1 MKEFKPRDKLT
12 QRMTRD
18 GAVLDNQTTG
28 EEIHISE
35 RDAEKQLSPNGQPV
49 QMGKR
54 DAPMNP
60 AEDAPK
66 HGRQLRPQEQ
76 KEPEK
81 DQPKPQQP
89 SAEPFQPQSSSPISH
104 IPQDIPTSAAPGGT
118 AEKLFD
124 RAAAEHDAHKA
135 RQAARMSR
143 DAAQQ
148 RYSASR
154 LQFSE
159 EERAAPELHKHIHRA
174 EKAADKLD
182 AAQAAI
188 PKKRVLRKERVFDE
202 ASGTAKTKLRF
213 DTVDKYPPKLKPNPL
228 GRPLREVAVQAHGKI
243 HEVEHE
249 NVGVES
255 GHKAEELAEHGA
267 GGAIRW
273 ERRHRK
279 LKPYRAAEKAERK
292 ALNAN
297 AEYLYQKA
305 LHDNPEMLSGNPL
318 NRFFQKQRLKREYAK
333 AARTAKAA
341 GSTAQATAKSA
352 EKTAEA
358 TATAAKKAA
367 EKAKEA
373 AEFVARH
380 WKGVLVVL
388 AGFLLIVMLIG
399 GLQSCSALVGAA
411 GGGVAA
417 SSYQSEDADILA
429 AEAAY
434 CALEAELQEYLDTY
448 ERTHDYDEYHYDLDE
463 IKHDPYVLA
472 SILSALHDGAWTA
485 SEVQG
490 TLQMLFEKQYIL
502 TETVVTEVRYRT
514 VTRTDS
520 EGNEYEVEVP
530 YNYYICTVELENFD
544 LSHIPVYIMDE
555 EALSKYALYMS
566 VLGNKPE
573 LFGDSEYIPKYIT
586 NRPEGYE
593 IPPSAMEDETFAAV
607 ITEAEKY
614 LGYPYVWGGSSP
626 STSFDCSGFVSW
638 VLTNSGVCNTG
649 RLQGLSV
656 KRLFFYVIIG
666 LILSMTVAAAILY
679 FITEQSA
686 VLAVGAVLILCALA
700 WLLALTQI
708 LGKKLALFTSDL
720 CGTLDNMIAGNKGI
734 SLSEDSET
742 QLARIGHRL
751 ARLYQIMQEDRRRVE
766 EDRQELQSLVS
777 DISHQVKT
785 PVSNLKMATD
795 TLLEKPI
802 TEAERTDFIRGI
814 RTQTDKLDFLFQAL
828 VKTSRLETGVIQ
840 LDKKVCNLYDTV
852 AQAMSGI
859 VYAAE
864 KKEIS
869 VSVNCPEKLMLSHD
883 SKWTAE
889 ALFNLLDN
897 AVKYTSAGGKISV
910 SVVQWEM
917 YVEIKVAD
925 NGKGISESNQAA
937 IFRRFYRGEEV
948 HSEPGVGIGLYLAR
962 EIITRQGGY
971 IKVVS
976 APGNGSAF
984 SIMLPAK

>member
-213 DTVDKYPPKLKPNPL
+213 DTVDKSPPKLKPNPL

-279 LKPYRAAEKAERK
+279 LKPYRAAEKAERR
-292 ALNAN
+292 AVNAN

-318 NRFFQKQRLKREYAK
+318 NRFFQKQHLKREYAK

-434 CALEAELQEYLDTY
+434 CALEAELQEYLGTY

-555 EALSKYALYMS
+555 ETLSKYALYMS

-586 NRPEGYE
+586 NRPEEYE

-649 RLQGLSV
+649 RLGAQGL
-656 KRLFFYVIIG
+656 Y
-666 LILSMTVAAAILY
+666 
-679 FITEQSA
+679 
-686 VLAVGAVLILCALA
+686 
-700 WLLALTQI
+700 
-708 LGKKLALFTSDL
+708 
-720 CGTLDNMIAGNKGI
+720 NI
-734 SLSEDSET
+734 S
-742 QLARIGHRL
+742 
-751 ARLYQIMQEDRRRVE
+751 
-766 EDRQELQSLVS
+766 
-777 DISHQVKT
+777 T
-785 PVSNLKMATD
+785 PVSNPQPGD
-795 TLLEKPI
+795 
-802 TEAERTDFIRGI
+802 
-814 RTQTDKLDFLFQAL
+814 L
-828 VKTSRLETGVIQ
+828 VFFVGT
-840 LDKKVCNLYDTV
+840 YDT
-852 AQAMSGI
+852 
-859 VYAAE
+859 
-864 KKEIS
+864 
-869 VSVNCPEKLMLSHD
+869 
-883 SKWTAE
+883 
-889 ALFNLLDN
+889 
-897 AVKYTSAGGKISV
+897 
-910 SVVQWEM
+910 
-917 YVEIKVAD
+917 
-925 NGKGISESNQAA
+925 
-937 IFRRFYRGEEV
+937 
-948 HSEPGVGIGLYLAR
+948 PGVSHVGIYVGNSMMIHCGDPISYSNLNSSYWQAHFYAYAR
-962 EIITRQGGY
+962 PPY
-971 IKVVS
+971 
-976 APGNGSAF
+976 N
-984 SIMLPAK
+984 

>member
-1 MKEFKPRDKLT
+1 MKEQKPRDKLT

-28 EEIHISE
+28 EEIHISG
-35 RDAEKQLSPNGQPV
+35 RDAEKQLSPNEQPV

-60 AEDAPK
+60 TEDAPK
-66 HGRQLRPQEQ
+66 RRQKNHPQEQ
-76 KEPEK
+76 AKKPEQEPP
-81 DQPKPQQP
+81 QPQQAN
-89 SAEPFQPQSSSPISH
+89 AEPFPPPSSRPVSH
-104 IPQDIPTSAAPGGT
+104 IPQDIPTSAASSGT
-118 AEKLFD
+118 AGKLFD

-213 DTVDKYPPKLKPNPL
+213 DTVDKSPPKLKPNPI

-255 GHKAEELAEHGA
+255 GHKAEELAEHGI
-267 GGAIRW
+267 GGAIRR
-273 ERRHRK
+273 ERRRRK
-279 LKPYRAAEKAERK
+279 LKPYRAAAKAERK
-292 ALNAN
+292 AANAN

-305 LHDNPEMLSGNPL
+305 LHDNPELLSGNPL
-318 NRFFQKQRLKREYAK
+318 NQFFQKQRLKREYAK
-333 AARTAKAA
+333 AARTAKTAGNAA
-341 GSTAQATAKSA
+341 QTTAKSA

-358 TATAAKKAA
+358 TATAAKKAV

-373 AEFVARH
+373 AEFIARH

-448 ERTHDYDEYHYDLDE
+448 EHTHDYDEYHYDLDE

-520 EGNEYEVEVP
+520 EGNEYEVDVP
-530 YNYYICTVELENFD
+530 YNYYICTVELENFN
-544 LSHIPVYIMDE
+544 LSHLPVYIMDE
-555 EALSKYALYMS
+555 ETLSKYALYMS

-593 IPPSAMEDETFAAV
+593 IPPSAMEDETFAAL

-626 STSFDCSGFVSW
+626 QTSFDCSGFVSW
-638 VLTNSGVCNTG
+638 VLTESGVCNTG
-649 RLQGLSV
+649 RLGAQGL
-656 KRLFFYVIIG
+656 Y
-666 LILSMTVAAAILY
+666 
-679 FITEQSA
+679 
-686 VLAVGAVLILCALA
+686 
-700 WLLALTQI
+700 
-708 LGKKLALFTSDL
+708 
-720 CGTLDNMIAGNKGI
+720 NI
-734 SLSEDSET
+734 S
-742 QLARIGHRL
+742 
-751 ARLYQIMQEDRRRVE
+751 
-766 EDRQELQSLVS
+766 
-777 DISHQVKT
+777 T
-785 PVSNLKMATD
+785 PVSNPQPGD
-795 TLLEKPI
+795 
-802 TEAERTDFIRGI
+802 
-814 RTQTDKLDFLFQAL
+814 L
-828 VKTSRLETGVIQ
+828 VFFVGT
-840 LDKKVCNLYDTV
+840 YDT
-852 AQAMSGI
+852 
-859 VYAAE
+859 
-864 KKEIS
+864 
-869 VSVNCPEKLMLSHD
+869 P
-883 SKWTAE
+883 
-889 ALFNLLDN
+889 
-897 AVKYTSAGGKISV
+897 
-910 SVVQWEM
+910 
-917 YVEIKVAD
+917 
-925 NGKGISESNQAA
+925 GIS
-937 IFRRFYRGEEV
+937 
-948 HSEPGVGIGLYLAR
+948 HVGIYVGNSMMLHCGDPISYSNLNSTYWQTHFYAYAR
-962 EIITRQGGY
+962 PPY
-971 IKVVS
+971 
-976 APGNGSAF
+976 N
-984 SIMLPAK
+984 

>member
-35 RDAEKQLSPNGQPV
+35 RDAEKQLSPDGQPV

-66 HGRQLRPQEQ
+66 HGRQFRPQEQ

-81 DQPKPQQP
+81 EQPKPQQP
-89 SAEPFQPQSSSPISH
+89 SAEPFQPQGGSPVSH
-104 IPQDIPTSAAPGGT
+104 ITQDIPTSAAPGGT
-118 AEKLFD
+118 AEKIFD

-213 DTVDKYPPKLKPNPL
+213 DTVDKSPPKLKPNPL

-305 LHDNPEMLSGNPL
+305 LHDNPEMLSGNPH

-341 GSTAQATAKSA
+341 SSTAQATAKNA
-352 EKTAEA
+352 EKTVEA

-448 ERTHDYDEYHYDLDE
+448 ERTHDYDEYHYDIDE

-502 TETVVTEVRYRT
+502 TETIVTEVRYRT

-555 EALSKYALYMS
+555 ETLSKYALYMS

-614 LGYPYVWGGSSP
+614 LGYPYVWGGGSP

-649 RLQGLSV
+649 RLGAQGL
-656 KRLFFYVIIG
+656 Y
-666 LILSMTVAAAILY
+666 
-679 FITEQSA
+679 
-686 VLAVGAVLILCALA
+686 
-700 WLLALTQI
+700 
-708 LGKKLALFTSDL
+708 
-720 CGTLDNMIAGNKGI
+720 NI
-734 SLSEDSET
+734 S
-742 QLARIGHRL
+742 
-751 ARLYQIMQEDRRRVE
+751 
-766 EDRQELQSLVS
+766 
-777 DISHQVKT
+777 T
-785 PVSNLKMATD
+785 PVSNP
-795 TLLEKPI
+795 KPG
-802 TEAERTDFIRGI
+802 D
-814 RTQTDKLDFLFQAL
+814 L
-828 VKTSRLETGVIQ
+828 VFFVGT
-840 LDKKVCNLYDTV
+840 YDT
-852 AQAMSGI
+852 
-859 VYAAE
+859 
-864 KKEIS
+864 
-869 VSVNCPEKLMLSHD
+869 
-883 SKWTAE
+883 
-889 ALFNLLDN
+889 
-897 AVKYTSAGGKISV
+897 
-910 SVVQWEM
+910 
-917 YVEIKVAD
+917 
-925 NGKGISESNQAA
+925 
-937 IFRRFYRGEEV
+937 
-948 HSEPGVGIGLYLAR
+948 PGVSHVGIYVGNSMMIHCGDPISYSNLNSSYWQAHFYAYAR
-962 EIITRQGGY
+962 PPY
-971 IKVVS
+971 
-976 APGNGSAF
+976 N
-984 SIMLPAK
+984 

>member
-1 MKEFKPRDKLT
+1 MKEFKSRDKLT

-18 GAVLDNQTTG
+18 GAVQDNQATG

-81 DQPKPQQP
+81 EQSKPQQP
-89 SAEPFQPQSSSPISH
+89 SAEPFQPQGGSPVSH

-124 RAAAEHDAHKA
+124 RAAAEHDAHKV
-135 RQAARMSR
+135 RQAVRMSR

-213 DTVDKYPPKLKPNPL
+213 DTVDKSPPKLKPNPL
-228 GRPLREVAVQAHGKI
+228 GRPLREAAVQAHGKI

-292 ALNAN
+292 AVNAN

-318 NRFFQKQRLKREYAK
+318 NRFFQKQHLKREYAK

-434 CALEAELQEYLDTY
+434 CALEAELQEYLGTY

-555 EALSKYALYMS
+555 ETLSKYALYMS

-649 RLQGLSV
+649 RLGAQGL
-656 KRLFFYVIIG
+656 Y
-666 LILSMTVAAAILY
+666 
-679 FITEQSA
+679 
-686 VLAVGAVLILCALA
+686 
-700 WLLALTQI
+700 
-708 LGKKLALFTSDL
+708 
-720 CGTLDNMIAGNKGI
+720 NI
-734 SLSEDSET
+734 S
-742 QLARIGHRL
+742 
-751 ARLYQIMQEDRRRVE
+751 
-766 EDRQELQSLVS
+766 
-777 DISHQVKT
+777 T
-785 PVSNLKMATD
+785 PVSNPQPGD
-795 TLLEKPI
+795 
-802 TEAERTDFIRGI
+802 
-814 RTQTDKLDFLFQAL
+814 L
-828 VKTSRLETGVIQ
+828 VFFVGT
-840 LDKKVCNLYDTV
+840 YDT
-852 AQAMSGI
+852 
-859 VYAAE
+859 
-864 KKEIS
+864 
-869 VSVNCPEKLMLSHD
+869 
-883 SKWTAE
+883 
-889 ALFNLLDN
+889 
-897 AVKYTSAGGKISV
+897 
-910 SVVQWEM
+910 
-917 YVEIKVAD
+917 
-925 NGKGISESNQAA
+925 
-937 IFRRFYRGEEV
+937 
-948 HSEPGVGIGLYLAR
+948 PGVSHVGIYVGNSMMIHCGDPISYSNLNSSYWQAHFYAYAR
-962 EIITRQGGY
+962 PPY
-971 IKVVS
+971 
-976 APGNGSAF
+976 N
-984 SIMLPAK
+984 

>member
-1 MKEFKPRDKLT
+1 MKEFKSRDKLT

-66 HGRQLRPQEQ
+66 HGRQFRPQEQ

-81 DQPKPQQP
+81 EQSKPQQP
-89 SAEPFQPQSSSPISH
+89 NAEPFQPQGGSPVSH

-124 RAAAEHDAHKA
+124 RAAAEHDAHKV
-135 RQAARMSR
+135 RQAVRMSR

-213 DTVDKYPPKLKPNPL
+213 DTVDKSPPKLKPNPL
-228 GRPLREVAVQAHGKI
+228 GRPLREAAVQAHGKI

-249 NVGVES
+249 NVGVKS

-292 ALNAN
+292 AVNAN

-318 NRFFQKQRLKREYAK
+318 NRFFQKQHLKREYAK

-434 CALEAELQEYLDTY
+434 CALEAELQEYLGTY

-555 EALSKYALYMS
+555 ETLSKYALYMS

-649 RLQGLSV
+649 RLGAQGL
-656 KRLFFYVIIG
+656 Y
-666 LILSMTVAAAILY
+666 
-679 FITEQSA
+679 
-686 VLAVGAVLILCALA
+686 
-700 WLLALTQI
+700 
-708 LGKKLALFTSDL
+708 
-720 CGTLDNMIAGNKGI
+720 NI
-734 SLSEDSET
+734 S
-742 QLARIGHRL
+742 
-751 ARLYQIMQEDRRRVE
+751 
-766 EDRQELQSLVS
+766 
-777 DISHQVKT
+777 T
-785 PVSNLKMATD
+785 PVSNPQPGD
-795 TLLEKPI
+795 
-802 TEAERTDFIRGI
+802 
-814 RTQTDKLDFLFQAL
+814 L
-828 VKTSRLETGVIQ
+828 VFFVGT
-840 LDKKVCNLYDTV
+840 YDT
-852 AQAMSGI
+852 
-859 VYAAE
+859 
-864 KKEIS
+864 
-869 VSVNCPEKLMLSHD
+869 
-883 SKWTAE
+883 
-889 ALFNLLDN
+889 
-897 AVKYTSAGGKISV
+897 
-910 SVVQWEM
+910 
-917 YVEIKVAD
+917 
-925 NGKGISESNQAA
+925 
-937 IFRRFYRGEEV
+937 
-948 HSEPGVGIGLYLAR
+948 PGVSHVGIYVGNSMMIHCGDPISYSNLNSSYWQAHFYAYAR
-962 EIITRQGGY
+962 PPY
-971 IKVVS
+971 
-976 APGNGSAF
+976 N
-984 SIMLPAK
+984 

>member
-213 DTVDKYPPKLKPNPL
+213 DTVDKSPPKLKPNPL

-279 LKPYRAAEKAERK
+279 LKPYRAAEKAERR
-292 ALNAN
+292 AVNAN

-318 NRFFQKQRLKREYAK
+318 NRFFQKQQLKREYAK

-544 LSHIPVYIMDE
+544 LSHLPVYIMDE
-555 EALSKYALYMS
+555 ETLSKYALYMS

-649 RLQGLSV
+649 RLGAQGL
-656 KRLFFYVIIG
+656 Y
-666 LILSMTVAAAILY
+666 
-679 FITEQSA
+679 
-686 VLAVGAVLILCALA
+686 
-700 WLLALTQI
+700 
-708 LGKKLALFTSDL
+708 
-720 CGTLDNMIAGNKGI
+720 NI
-734 SLSEDSET
+734 S
-742 QLARIGHRL
+742 
-751 ARLYQIMQEDRRRVE
+751 
-766 EDRQELQSLVS
+766 
-777 DISHQVKT
+777 T
-785 PVSNLKMATD
+785 PVSNPQPGD
-795 TLLEKPI
+795 
-802 TEAERTDFIRGI
+802 
-814 RTQTDKLDFLFQAL
+814 L
-828 VKTSRLETGVIQ
+828 VFFVGT
-840 LDKKVCNLYDTV
+840 YDT
-852 AQAMSGI
+852 
-859 VYAAE
+859 
-864 KKEIS
+864 
-869 VSVNCPEKLMLSHD
+869 
-883 SKWTAE
+883 
-889 ALFNLLDN
+889 
-897 AVKYTSAGGKISV
+897 
-910 SVVQWEM
+910 
-917 YVEIKVAD
+917 
-925 NGKGISESNQAA
+925 
-937 IFRRFYRGEEV
+937 
-948 HSEPGVGIGLYLAR
+948 PGVSHVGIYVGNSMMIHCGDPISYSNLNSSYWQAHFYAYAR
-962 EIITRQGGY
+962 PPY
-971 IKVVS
+971 
-976 APGNGSAF
+976 N
-984 SIMLPAK
+984 

>member
-1 MKEFKPRDKLT
+1 MKEFKSRDKLT

-18 GAVLDNQTTG
+18 GAVQDNQATG

-54 DAPMNP
+54 DAPMSP

-81 DQPKPQQP
+81 EQSKPQQP
-89 SAEPFQPQSSSPISH
+89 SAEPFQPQGGSPVSH

-124 RAAAEHDAHKA
+124 RAAAEHDAHKV
-135 RQAARMSR
+135 RQAVRMSR

-213 DTVDKYPPKLKPNPL
+213 DTVDKSPPKLKPNPL
-228 GRPLREVAVQAHGKI
+228 GRPLREAAVQAHGKI

-292 ALNAN
+292 AVNAN

-318 NRFFQKQRLKREYAK
+318 NRFFQKQHLKREYAK

-434 CALEAELQEYLDTY
+434 CALEAELQEYLGTY

-555 EALSKYALYMS
+555 ETLSKYALYMS

-649 RLQGLSV
+649 RLGAQGL
-656 KRLFFYVIIG
+656 Y
-666 LILSMTVAAAILY
+666 
-679 FITEQSA
+679 
-686 VLAVGAVLILCALA
+686 
-700 WLLALTQI
+700 
-708 LGKKLALFTSDL
+708 
-720 CGTLDNMIAGNKGI
+720 NI
-734 SLSEDSET
+734 S
-742 QLARIGHRL
+742 
-751 ARLYQIMQEDRRRVE
+751 
-766 EDRQELQSLVS
+766 
-777 DISHQVKT
+777 T
-785 PVSNLKMATD
+785 PVSNPQPGD
-795 TLLEKPI
+795 
-802 TEAERTDFIRGI
+802 
-814 RTQTDKLDFLFQAL
+814 L
-828 VKTSRLETGVIQ
+828 VFFVGT
-840 LDKKVCNLYDTV
+840 YDT
-852 AQAMSGI
+852 
-859 VYAAE
+859 
-864 KKEIS
+864 
-869 VSVNCPEKLMLSHD
+869 
-883 SKWTAE
+883 
-889 ALFNLLDN
+889 
-897 AVKYTSAGGKISV
+897 
-910 SVVQWEM
+910 
-917 YVEIKVAD
+917 
-925 NGKGISESNQAA
+925 
-937 IFRRFYRGEEV
+937 
-948 HSEPGVGIGLYLAR
+948 PGVSHVGIYVGNSMMIHCGDPISYSNLNSSYWQAHFYAYAR
-962 EIITRQGGY
+962 PPY
-971 IKVVS
+971 
-976 APGNGSAF
+976 N
-984 SIMLPAK
+984 

>member
-49 QMGKR
+49 QMGIR

-60 AEDAPK
+60 AEDVPK

-81 DQPKPQQP
+81 EQPKPQQP
-89 SAEPFQPQSSSPISH
+89 STEPFQPQGGSPISH

-174 EKAADKLD
+174 ENAADKLD

-213 DTVDKYPPKLKPNPL
+213 DTVNKSPPKLKPNPL

-292 ALNAN
+292 AVNAN

-318 NRFFQKQRLKREYAK
+318 NRFFQKRRLKREYAK

-555 EALSKYALYMS
+555 ETLSKYALYMS

-649 RLQGLSV
+649 RLGAQGL
-656 KRLFFYVIIG
+656 Y
-666 LILSMTVAAAILY
+666 
-679 FITEQSA
+679 
-686 VLAVGAVLILCALA
+686 
-700 WLLALTQI
+700 
-708 LGKKLALFTSDL
+708 
-720 CGTLDNMIAGNKGI
+720 NI
-734 SLSEDSET
+734 S
-742 QLARIGHRL
+742 
-751 ARLYQIMQEDRRRVE
+751 
-766 EDRQELQSLVS
+766 
-777 DISHQVKT
+777 T
-785 PVSNLKMATD
+785 PVSNPQPGD
-795 TLLEKPI
+795 
-802 TEAERTDFIRGI
+802 
-814 RTQTDKLDFLFQAL
+814 L
-828 VKTSRLETGVIQ
+828 VFFVGT
-840 LDKKVCNLYDTV
+840 YDT
-852 AQAMSGI
+852 
-859 VYAAE
+859 
-864 KKEIS
+864 
-869 VSVNCPEKLMLSHD
+869 
-883 SKWTAE
+883 
-889 ALFNLLDN
+889 
-897 AVKYTSAGGKISV
+897 
-910 SVVQWEM
+910 
-917 YVEIKVAD
+917 
-925 NGKGISESNQAA
+925 
-937 IFRRFYRGEEV
+937 
-948 HSEPGVGIGLYLAR
+948 PGVSHVGIYVGNSMMIHCGDPISYSNLNSSYWQAHFYAYAR
-962 EIITRQGGY
+962 PPY
-971 IKVVS
+971 S
-976 APGNGSAF
+976 
-984 SIMLPAK
+984 

>member
-35 RDAEKQLSPNGQPV
+35 RDAEKQLSPDGQSV

-81 DQPKPQQP
+81 EQPKPQQP
-89 SAEPFQPQSSSPISH
+89 SAEPFQPQSGSPISH

-135 RQAARMSR
+135 RQTARMSR

-159 EERAAPELHKHIHRA
+159 EERAVPELHEHIHRA

-213 DTVDKYPPKLKPNPL
+213 DTVDKSPPKLKPNPL

-255 GHKAEELAEHGA
+255 GHKAEEFAEHGA

-279 LKPYRAAEKAERK
+279 LKPYRAAEKVERK

-352 EKTAEA
+352 EKTVEA

-520 EGNEYEVEVP
+520 EGN
-530 YNYYICTVELENFD
+530 
-544 LSHIPVYIMDE
+544 
-555 EALSKYALYMS
+555 
-566 VLGNKPE
+566 
-573 LFGDSEYIPKYIT
+573 
-586 NRPEGYE
+586 
-593 IPPSAMEDETFAAV
+593 
-607 ITEAEKY
+607 
-614 LGYPYVWGGSSP
+614 
-626 STSFDCSGFVSW
+626 
-638 VLTNSGVCNTG
+638 
-649 RLQGLSV
+649 
-656 KRLFFYVIIG
+656 
-666 LILSMTVAAAILY
+666 
-679 FITEQSA
+679 
-686 VLAVGAVLILCALA
+686 
-700 WLLALTQI
+700 
-708 LGKKLALFTSDL
+708 
-720 CGTLDNMIAGNKGI
+720 
-734 SLSEDSET
+734 
-742 QLARIGHRL
+742 
-751 ARLYQIMQEDRRRVE
+751 
-766 EDRQELQSLVS
+766 
-777 DISHQVKT
+777 
-785 PVSNLKMATD
+785 
-795 TLLEKPI
+795 
-802 TEAERTDFIRGI
+802 
-814 RTQTDKLDFLFQAL
+814 
-828 VKTSRLETGVIQ
+828 
-840 LDKKVCNLYDTV
+840 
-852 AQAMSGI
+852 
-859 VYAAE
+859 
-864 KKEIS
+864 
-869 VSVNCPEKLMLSHD
+869 
-883 SKWTAE
+883 
-889 ALFNLLDN
+889 
-897 AVKYTSAGGKISV
+897 
-910 SVVQWEM
+910 
-917 YVEIKVAD
+917 
-925 NGKGISESNQAA
+925 
-937 IFRRFYRGEEV
+937 
-948 HSEPGVGIGLYLAR
+948 
-962 EIITRQGGY
+962 
-971 IKVVS
+971 
-976 APGNGSAF
+976 
-984 SIMLPAK
+984 

>member
-35 RDAEKQLSPNGQPV
+35 RDAEKQLSQNGQPV

-66 HGRQLRPQEQ
+66 HGRQFRPQEQ

-81 DQPKPQQP
+81 EQSKPQQP
-89 SAEPFQPQSSSPISH
+89 NAEPFQPQGGSPISH
-104 IPQDIPTSAAPGGT
+104 IPQDIPMSAAPGGT

-124 RAAAEHDAHKA
+124 RAAAERNAHKA
-135 RQAARMSR
+135 RQTARISR

-213 DTVDKYPPKLKPNPL
+213 DTVDKSPPKLKPNPL

-255 GHKAEELAEHGA
+255 GHKAEELAEDGA

-279 LKPYRAAEKAERK
+279 LKPYRAAEKAERR
-292 ALNAN
+292 AVNAN

-318 NRFFQKQRLKREYAK
+318 NRFFQKQHLKREYAK

-373 AEFVARH
+373 AEFVAHH

-555 EALSKYALYMS
+555 ETLSKYALYMS

-649 RLQGLSV
+649 RLGAQGL
-656 KRLFFYVIIG
+656 Y
-666 LILSMTVAAAILY
+666 
-679 FITEQSA
+679 
-686 VLAVGAVLILCALA
+686 
-700 WLLALTQI
+700 
-708 LGKKLALFTSDL
+708 
-720 CGTLDNMIAGNKGI
+720 NI
-734 SLSEDSET
+734 S
-742 QLARIGHRL
+742 
-751 ARLYQIMQEDRRRVE
+751 
-766 EDRQELQSLVS
+766 
-777 DISHQVKT
+777 T
-785 PVSNLKMATD
+785 PVSNPQPGD
-795 TLLEKPI
+795 
-802 TEAERTDFIRGI
+802 
-814 RTQTDKLDFLFQAL
+814 L
-828 VKTSRLETGVIQ
+828 VFFVGT
-840 LDKKVCNLYDTV
+840 YDT
-852 AQAMSGI
+852 
-859 VYAAE
+859 
-864 KKEIS
+864 
-869 VSVNCPEKLMLSHD
+869 
-883 SKWTAE
+883 
-889 ALFNLLDN
+889 
-897 AVKYTSAGGKISV
+897 
-910 SVVQWEM
+910 
-917 YVEIKVAD
+917 
-925 NGKGISESNQAA
+925 
-937 IFRRFYRGEEV
+937 
-948 HSEPGVGIGLYLAR
+948 PGVSHVGIYVGNSMMIHCGDPISYSNLNSSYWQAHFYAYAR
-962 EIITRQGGY
+962 PPY
-971 IKVVS
+971 
-976 APGNGSAF
+976 N
-984 SIMLPAK
+984 

>member
-1 MKEFKPRDKLT
+1 MKEFKSRDKLT

-18 GAVLDNQTTG
+18 GAVQDNQATG

-54 DAPMNP
+54 DASMNP

-81 DQPKPQQP
+81 EQSKPQQP
-89 SAEPFQPQSSSPISH
+89 SAEPFQPQGGSPVSH

-124 RAAAEHDAHKA
+124 RAAAEHDAHKV
-135 RQAARMSR
+135 RQAVRMSR

-202 ASGTAKTKLRF
+202 ASGTAKAKLRF
-213 DTVDKYPPKLKPNPL
+213 DTVDKSPPKLKPNPL
-228 GRPLREVAVQAHGKI
+228 GRPLREAAVQAHGKI

-292 ALNAN
+292 AVNAN

-318 NRFFQKQRLKREYAK
+318 NRFFQKQHLKREYAK

-555 EALSKYALYMS
+555 ETLSKYALYMS

-649 RLQGLSV
+649 RLGAQGL
-656 KRLFFYVIIG
+656 Y
-666 LILSMTVAAAILY
+666 
-679 FITEQSA
+679 
-686 VLAVGAVLILCALA
+686 
-700 WLLALTQI
+700 
-708 LGKKLALFTSDL
+708 
-720 CGTLDNMIAGNKGI
+720 NI
-734 SLSEDSET
+734 S
-742 QLARIGHRL
+742 
-751 ARLYQIMQEDRRRVE
+751 
-766 EDRQELQSLVS
+766 
-777 DISHQVKT
+777 T
-785 PVSNLKMATD
+785 PVSNPQPGD
-795 TLLEKPI
+795 
-802 TEAERTDFIRGI
+802 
-814 RTQTDKLDFLFQAL
+814 L
-828 VKTSRLETGVIQ
+828 VFFVGT
-840 LDKKVCNLYDTV
+840 YDT
-852 AQAMSGI
+852 
-859 VYAAE
+859 
-864 KKEIS
+864 
-869 VSVNCPEKLMLSHD
+869 
-883 SKWTAE
+883 
-889 ALFNLLDN
+889 
-897 AVKYTSAGGKISV
+897 
-910 SVVQWEM
+910 
-917 YVEIKVAD
+917 
-925 NGKGISESNQAA
+925 
-937 IFRRFYRGEEV
+937 
-948 HSEPGVGIGLYLAR
+948 PGVSHVGIYVGNSMMIHCGDPISYSNLNSSYWQAHFYAYAR
-962 EIITRQGGY
+962 PPY
-971 IKVVS
+971 
-976 APGNGSAF
+976 N
-984 SIMLPAK
+984 

>member
-1 MKEFKPRDKLT
+1 MKEFKSRDKLT

-35 RDAEKQLSPNGQPV
+35 RDAEKQLSPDGQPV

-60 AEDAPK
+60 AEDVPK

-81 DQPKPQQP
+81 EQPKPQQP
-89 SAEPFQPQSSSPISH
+89 SAEPFQPQGGSPISH

-213 DTVDKYPPKLKPNPL
+213 DTVDKSPPKLKPNPL

-292 ALNAN
+292 AVNAN

-318 NRFFQKQRLKREYAK
+318 NRFFQKQQLKREYAK

-388 AGFLLIVMLIG
+388 SGFLLIVMLIG

-555 EALSKYALYMS
+555 ETLSKYALYMS

-649 RLQGLSV
+649 RLGAQGL
-656 KRLFFYVIIG
+656 Y
-666 LILSMTVAAAILY
+666 
-679 FITEQSA
+679 
-686 VLAVGAVLILCALA
+686 
-700 WLLALTQI
+700 
-708 LGKKLALFTSDL
+708 
-720 CGTLDNMIAGNKGI
+720 NI
-734 SLSEDSET
+734 S
-742 QLARIGHRL
+742 
-751 ARLYQIMQEDRRRVE
+751 
-766 EDRQELQSLVS
+766 
-777 DISHQVKT
+777 T
-785 PVSNLKMATD
+785 PVSNPQPGD
-795 TLLEKPI
+795 
-802 TEAERTDFIRGI
+802 
-814 RTQTDKLDFLFQAL
+814 L
-828 VKTSRLETGVIQ
+828 VFFVGT
-840 LDKKVCNLYDTV
+840 YDT
-852 AQAMSGI
+852 
-859 VYAAE
+859 
-864 KKEIS
+864 
-869 VSVNCPEKLMLSHD
+869 
-883 SKWTAE
+883 
-889 ALFNLLDN
+889 
-897 AVKYTSAGGKISV
+897 
-910 SVVQWEM
+910 
-917 YVEIKVAD
+917 
-925 NGKGISESNQAA
+925 
-937 IFRRFYRGEEV
+937 
-948 HSEPGVGIGLYLAR
+948 PGVSHVGIYVGNSMMIHCGDPISYSNLNSSYWQAHFYAYAR
-962 EIITRQGGY
+962 PPY
-971 IKVVS
+971 S
-976 APGNGSAF
+976 
-984 SIMLPAK
+984 

>member
-1 MKEFKPRDKLT
+1 MKEFKSRDKLT

-66 HGRQLRPQEQ
+66 HGRQFRPQEQ

-81 DQPKPQQP
+81 EQSKPQQP
-89 SAEPFQPQSSSPISH
+89 NAEPFQPQGGSPISH
-104 IPQDIPTSAAPGGT
+104 IPQDIPMSAAPGGT

-124 RAAAEHDAHKA
+124 RAAAERNAHKA
-135 RQAARMSR
+135 RQTARMSR

-148 RYSASR
+148 WYSASR

-213 DTVDKYPPKLKPNPL
+213 DTVDKSPPKLKPNPI

-292 ALNAN
+292 AVNAN
-297 AEYLYQKA
+297 AEYLYQKV

-318 NRFFQKQRLKREYAK
+318 NRFFQKQHLKREYAK

-434 CALEAELQEYLDTY
+434 CALEAELQEYLGTY

-555 EALSKYALYMS
+555 ETLSKYALYMS

-649 RLQGLSV
+649 RLGAQGL
-656 KRLFFYVIIG
+656 Y
-666 LILSMTVAAAILY
+666 
-679 FITEQSA
+679 
-686 VLAVGAVLILCALA
+686 
-700 WLLALTQI
+700 
-708 LGKKLALFTSDL
+708 
-720 CGTLDNMIAGNKGI
+720 NI
-734 SLSEDSET
+734 S
-742 QLARIGHRL
+742 
-751 ARLYQIMQEDRRRVE
+751 
-766 EDRQELQSLVS
+766 
-777 DISHQVKT
+777 T
-785 PVSNLKMATD
+785 PVSNPQPGD
-795 TLLEKPI
+795 
-802 TEAERTDFIRGI
+802 
-814 RTQTDKLDFLFQAL
+814 L
-828 VKTSRLETGVIQ
+828 VFFVGT
-840 LDKKVCNLYDTV
+840 YDT
-852 AQAMSGI
+852 
-859 VYAAE
+859 
-864 KKEIS
+864 
-869 VSVNCPEKLMLSHD
+869 
-883 SKWTAE
+883 
-889 ALFNLLDN
+889 
-897 AVKYTSAGGKISV
+897 
-910 SVVQWEM
+910 
-917 YVEIKVAD
+917 
-925 NGKGISESNQAA
+925 
-937 IFRRFYRGEEV
+937 
-948 HSEPGVGIGLYLAR
+948 PGVSHVGIYVGNSMMIHCGDPISYSNLNSSYWQAHFYAYAR
-962 EIITRQGGY
+962 PPY
-971 IKVVS
+971 
-976 APGNGSAF
+976 N
-984 SIMLPAK
+984 

>member
-213 DTVDKYPPKLKPNPL
+213 DTVDKSPPKLKPNPL

-255 GHKAEELAEHGA
+255 WHKAEELAEHGA

-292 ALNAN
+292 AVNAN

-318 NRFFQKQRLKREYAK
+318 NRFFQKQHLKREYAK

-358 TATAAKKAA
+358 TAMAAKKAA
-367 EKAKEA
+367 GKAKEA

-530 YNYYICTVELENFD
+530 YNYYICTVELENFN

-555 EALSKYALYMS
+555 ETLSKYALYMS

-649 RLQGLSV
+649 RLGAQGL
-656 KRLFFYVIIG
+656 Y
-666 LILSMTVAAAILY
+666 
-679 FITEQSA
+679 
-686 VLAVGAVLILCALA
+686 
-700 WLLALTQI
+700 
-708 LGKKLALFTSDL
+708 
-720 CGTLDNMIAGNKGI
+720 NI
-734 SLSEDSET
+734 S
-742 QLARIGHRL
+742 
-751 ARLYQIMQEDRRRVE
+751 
-766 EDRQELQSLVS
+766 
-777 DISHQVKT
+777 T
-785 PVSNLKMATD
+785 PVSNPQPGD
-795 TLLEKPI
+795 
-802 TEAERTDFIRGI
+802 
-814 RTQTDKLDFLFQAL
+814 L
-828 VKTSRLETGVIQ
+828 VFFVGT
-840 LDKKVCNLYDTV
+840 YDT
-852 AQAMSGI
+852 
-859 VYAAE
+859 
-864 KKEIS
+864 
-869 VSVNCPEKLMLSHD
+869 
-883 SKWTAE
+883 
-889 ALFNLLDN
+889 
-897 AVKYTSAGGKISV
+897 
-910 SVVQWEM
+910 
-917 YVEIKVAD
+917 
-925 NGKGISESNQAA
+925 
-937 IFRRFYRGEEV
+937 
-948 HSEPGVGIGLYLAR
+948 PGVSHVGIYVGNSMMIHCGDPISYSNLNSSYWQAHFYAYAR
-962 EIITRQGGY
+962 PPY
-971 IKVVS
+971 
-976 APGNGSAF
+976 N
-984 SIMLPAK
+984 

>member
-1 MKEFKPRDKLT
+1 LKEFKPRDKLT

-35 RDAEKQLSPNGQPV
+35 RDTEKQLSPDGQPV

-60 AEDAPK
+60 TEDAPK

-81 DQPKPQQP
+81 EQPKPQQS
-89 SAEPFQPQSSSPISH
+89 SAEPFQPQGGSPVSH

-135 RQAARMSR
+135 RQTARMSR
-143 DAAQQ
+143 
-148 RYSASR
+148 
-154 LQFSE
+154 
-159 EERAAPELHKHIHRA
+159 
-174 EKAADKLD
+174 D

-213 DTVDKYPPKLKPNPL
+213 DTVDKSPPKLKPNPL
-228 GRPLREVAVQAHGKI
+228 GRPLREVAIQAHGKI

-292 ALNAN
+292 AVNAN

-358 TATAAKKAA
+358 TATAAKKTA

-520 EGNEYEVEVP
+520 EGNEYEE
-530 YNYYICTVELENFD
+530 T
-544 LSHIPVYIMDE
+544 
-555 EALSKYALYMS
+555 LSKYALYMS

-649 RLQGLSV
+649 RLGAQGL
-656 KRLFFYVIIG
+656 Y
-666 LILSMTVAAAILY
+666 
-679 FITEQSA
+679 
-686 VLAVGAVLILCALA
+686 
-700 WLLALTQI
+700 
-708 LGKKLALFTSDL
+708 
-720 CGTLDNMIAGNKGI
+720 NI
-734 SLSEDSET
+734 S
-742 QLARIGHRL
+742 
-751 ARLYQIMQEDRRRVE
+751 
-766 EDRQELQSLVS
+766 
-777 DISHQVKT
+777 T
-785 PVSNLKMATD
+785 PVSNPQPGD
-795 TLLEKPI
+795 
-802 TEAERTDFIRGI
+802 
-814 RTQTDKLDFLFQAL
+814 L
-828 VKTSRLETGVIQ
+828 VFFVGT
-840 LDKKVCNLYDTV
+840 YDT
-852 AQAMSGI
+852 
-859 VYAAE
+859 
-864 KKEIS
+864 
-869 VSVNCPEKLMLSHD
+869 
-883 SKWTAE
+883 
-889 ALFNLLDN
+889 
-897 AVKYTSAGGKISV
+897 
-910 SVVQWEM
+910 
-917 YVEIKVAD
+917 
-925 NGKGISESNQAA
+925 
-937 IFRRFYRGEEV
+937 
-948 HSEPGVGIGLYLAR
+948 PGVSHVGIYVGNSMMIHCGDSISYSNLNSSYWQAHFYAYAR
-962 EIITRQGGY
+962 PPY
-971 IKVVS
+971 
-976 APGNGSAF
+976 N
-984 SIMLPAK
+984 

>member
-28 EEIHISE
+28 EEIYISE
-35 RDAEKQLSPNGQPV
+35 RDAEKQLSPDGQPV

-66 HGRQLRPQEQ
+66 HGRQFRPQEQ

-81 DQPKPQQP
+81 EQPKPQQP
-89 SAEPFQPQSSSPISH
+89 SAEPFQPQGGSPISH

-213 DTVDKYPPKLKPNPL
+213 DTVDKSPPKLKPNPL

-292 ALNAN
+292 AVNAN

-305 LHDNPEMLSGNPL
+305 LHDNPEMLSGNPH

-341 GSTAQATAKSA
+341 GSTAQATAKNA
-352 EKTAEA
+352 EKTVEA

-502 TETVVTEVRYRT
+502 TETIVTEVRYRT

-555 EALSKYALYMS
+555 ETLSKYALYMS

-614 LGYPYVWGGSSP
+614 LGYPYVWGGGSP

-649 RLQGLSV
+649 RLGAQGL
-656 KRLFFYVIIG
+656 Y
-666 LILSMTVAAAILY
+666 
-679 FITEQSA
+679 
-686 VLAVGAVLILCALA
+686 
-700 WLLALTQI
+700 
-708 LGKKLALFTSDL
+708 
-720 CGTLDNMIAGNKGI
+720 NI
-734 SLSEDSET
+734 S
-742 QLARIGHRL
+742 
-751 ARLYQIMQEDRRRVE
+751 
-766 EDRQELQSLVS
+766 
-777 DISHQVKT
+777 T
-785 PVSNLKMATD
+785 PVSNP
-795 TLLEKPI
+795 KPG
-802 TEAERTDFIRGI
+802 D
-814 RTQTDKLDFLFQAL
+814 L
-828 VKTSRLETGVIQ
+828 VFFVGT
-840 LDKKVCNLYDTV
+840 YDT
-852 AQAMSGI
+852 
-859 VYAAE
+859 
-864 KKEIS
+864 
-869 VSVNCPEKLMLSHD
+869 
-883 SKWTAE
+883 
-889 ALFNLLDN
+889 
-897 AVKYTSAGGKISV
+897 
-910 SVVQWEM
+910 
-917 YVEIKVAD
+917 
-925 NGKGISESNQAA
+925 
-937 IFRRFYRGEEV
+937 
-948 HSEPGVGIGLYLAR
+948 PGVSHVGIYVGNSMMIHCGDPISYSNLNSSYWQAHFYAYAR
-962 EIITRQGGY
+962 PPY
-971 IKVVS
+971 
-976 APGNGSAF
+976 N
-984 SIMLPAK
+984 

>member
-1 MKEFKPRDKLT
+1 MKEFKSRDKLT

-18 GAVLDNQTTG
+18 GAVQDNQATG

-81 DQPKPQQP
+81 EQSKPQQP
-89 SAEPFQPQSSSPISH
+89 SAEPFQPQGGSPVSH

-124 RAAAEHDAHKA
+124 RAASEHDAHKV
-135 RQAARMSR
+135 RQAVRMSR

-159 EERAAPELHKHIHRA
+159 EERAVPELHEHIHRA

-213 DTVDKYPPKLKPNPL
+213 DTVDKSPPKLKPNPL

-292 ALNAN
+292 AVNAN

-318 NRFFQKQRLKREYAK
+318 NRFFQKQHLKREYAK

-434 CALEAELQEYLDTY
+434 CALEAELQEYLGTY

-555 EALSKYALYMS
+555 ETLSKYALYMS

-649 RLQGLSV
+649 RLGAQGL
-656 KRLFFYVIIG
+656 Y
-666 LILSMTVAAAILY
+666 
-679 FITEQSA
+679 
-686 VLAVGAVLILCALA
+686 
-700 WLLALTQI
+700 
-708 LGKKLALFTSDL
+708 
-720 CGTLDNMIAGNKGI
+720 NI
-734 SLSEDSET
+734 S
-742 QLARIGHRL
+742 
-751 ARLYQIMQEDRRRVE
+751 
-766 EDRQELQSLVS
+766 
-777 DISHQVKT
+777 T
-785 PVSNLKMATD
+785 PVSNPQPGD
-795 TLLEKPI
+795 
-802 TEAERTDFIRGI
+802 
-814 RTQTDKLDFLFQAL
+814 L
-828 VKTSRLETGVIQ
+828 VFFVGT
-840 LDKKVCNLYDTV
+840 YDT
-852 AQAMSGI
+852 
-859 VYAAE
+859 
-864 KKEIS
+864 
-869 VSVNCPEKLMLSHD
+869 
-883 SKWTAE
+883 
-889 ALFNLLDN
+889 
-897 AVKYTSAGGKISV
+897 
-910 SVVQWEM
+910 
-917 YVEIKVAD
+917 
-925 NGKGISESNQAA
+925 
-937 IFRRFYRGEEV
+937 
-948 HSEPGVGIGLYLAR
+948 PGVSHVGIYVGNSMMIHCGDPISYSNLNSSYWQAHFYAYAR
-962 EIITRQGGY
+962 PPY
-971 IKVVS
+971 
-976 APGNGSAF
+976 N
-984 SIMLPAK
+984 

>member
-49 QMGKR
+49 QMGIR

-60 AEDAPK
+60 AEDVPK

-81 DQPKPQQP
+81 EQPKPQQP
-89 SAEPFQPQSSSPISH
+89 STEPFQPQGGSPISH

-202 ASGTAKTKLRF
+202 VSGTAKTKLRF
-213 DTVDKYPPKLKPNPL
+213 DTVDKSPPKLKPNPL

-292 ALNAN
+292 AVNAN

-318 NRFFQKQRLKREYAK
+318 NRFFQKQQLKREYAK

-555 EALSKYALYMS
+555 ETLSKYALYMS

-649 RLQGLSV
+649 RLGAQGL
-656 KRLFFYVIIG
+656 Y
-666 LILSMTVAAAILY
+666 
-679 FITEQSA
+679 
-686 VLAVGAVLILCALA
+686 
-700 WLLALTQI
+700 
-708 LGKKLALFTSDL
+708 
-720 CGTLDNMIAGNKGI
+720 NI
-734 SLSEDSET
+734 S
-742 QLARIGHRL
+742 
-751 ARLYQIMQEDRRRVE
+751 
-766 EDRQELQSLVS
+766 
-777 DISHQVKT
+777 T
-785 PVSNLKMATD
+785 PVSNPQPGD
-795 TLLEKPI
+795 
-802 TEAERTDFIRGI
+802 
-814 RTQTDKLDFLFQAL
+814 L
-828 VKTSRLETGVIQ
+828 VFFVGT
-840 LDKKVCNLYDTV
+840 YDT
-852 AQAMSGI
+852 
-859 VYAAE
+859 
-864 KKEIS
+864 
-869 VSVNCPEKLMLSHD
+869 
-883 SKWTAE
+883 
-889 ALFNLLDN
+889 
-897 AVKYTSAGGKISV
+897 
-910 SVVQWEM
+910 
-917 YVEIKVAD
+917 
-925 NGKGISESNQAA
+925 
-937 IFRRFYRGEEV
+937 
-948 HSEPGVGIGLYLAR
+948 PGVSHVGIYVGNSMMIHCGDPISYSNLNSSYWQAHFYAYAR
-962 EIITRQGGY
+962 PPY
-971 IKVVS
+971 S
-976 APGNGSAF
+976 
-984 SIMLPAK
+984 

>member
-1 MKEFKPRDKLT
+1 MKEQKPRDKLT

-18 GAVLDNQTTG
+18 GAVLDNQATG
-28 EEIHISE
+28 EEIHISG

-81 DQPKPQQP
+81 EQSKPQQP
-89 SAEPFQPQSSSPISH
+89 SAEPFQPQGGSPVSH

-124 RAAAEHDAHKA
+124 RAAAEHDAHKV
-135 RQAARMSR
+135 RQAVRMSR

-213 DTVDKYPPKLKPNPL
+213 DTVDKSPPKLKPNPL
-228 GRPLREVAVQAHGKI
+228 GRPLREAAVQAHGKI

-292 ALNAN
+292 AVNAN

-318 NRFFQKQRLKREYAK
+318 NRFFQKQHLKREYAK

-373 AEFVARH
+373 AEFVAHH

-417 SSYQSEDADILA
+417 SSYQSEDVDILA

-555 EALSKYALYMS
+555 ETLSKYALYMS

-586 NRPEGYE
+586 NRPEEYE

-649 RLQGLSV
+649 RLGAQGL
-656 KRLFFYVIIG
+656 Y
-666 LILSMTVAAAILY
+666 
-679 FITEQSA
+679 
-686 VLAVGAVLILCALA
+686 
-700 WLLALTQI
+700 
-708 LGKKLALFTSDL
+708 
-720 CGTLDNMIAGNKGI
+720 NI
-734 SLSEDSET
+734 S
-742 QLARIGHRL
+742 
-751 ARLYQIMQEDRRRVE
+751 
-766 EDRQELQSLVS
+766 
-777 DISHQVKT
+777 T
-785 PVSNLKMATD
+785 PVSSPQPGD
-795 TLLEKPI
+795 
-802 TEAERTDFIRGI
+802 
-814 RTQTDKLDFLFQAL
+814 L
-828 VKTSRLETGVIQ
+828 VFFVGT
-840 LDKKVCNLYDTV
+840 YDT
-852 AQAMSGI
+852 
-859 VYAAE
+859 
-864 KKEIS
+864 
-869 VSVNCPEKLMLSHD
+869 
-883 SKWTAE
+883 
-889 ALFNLLDN
+889 
-897 AVKYTSAGGKISV
+897 
-910 SVVQWEM
+910 
-917 YVEIKVAD
+917 
-925 NGKGISESNQAA
+925 
-937 IFRRFYRGEEV
+937 
-948 HSEPGVGIGLYLAR
+948 PGVSHVGIYVGNSMMIHCGDPISYSNLNSSYWQAHFYAYAR
-962 EIITRQGGY
+962 PPY
-971 IKVVS
+971 
-976 APGNGSAF
+976 N
-984 SIMLPAK
+984 

>member
-1 MKEFKPRDKLT
+1 
-12 QRMTRD
+12 MTRD
-18 GAVLDNQTTG
+18 GAVQDNQATG

-81 DQPKPQQP
+81 EQSKPQQP
-89 SAEPFQPQSSSPISH
+89 SAEPFQPQGGSPVSH

-124 RAAAEHDAHKA
+124 RAAAEHDAHKV
-135 RQAARMSR
+135 RQAVRMSR

-213 DTVDKYPPKLKPNPL
+213 DTVDKSPPKLKPNPL
-228 GRPLREVAVQAHGKI
+228 GRPLREAAVQAHGKI

-292 ALNAN
+292 AVNAN

-318 NRFFQKQRLKREYAK
+318 NRFFQKQHLKREYAK

-434 CALEAELQEYLDTY
+434 CALEAELQEYLGTY

-555 EALSKYALYMS
+555 ETLSKYALYMS

-649 RLQGLSV
+649 RLGAQGL
-656 KRLFFYVIIG
+656 Y
-666 LILSMTVAAAILY
+666 
-679 FITEQSA
+679 
-686 VLAVGAVLILCALA
+686 
-700 WLLALTQI
+700 
-708 LGKKLALFTSDL
+708 
-720 CGTLDNMIAGNKGI
+720 NI
-734 SLSEDSET
+734 S
-742 QLARIGHRL
+742 
-751 ARLYQIMQEDRRRVE
+751 
-766 EDRQELQSLVS
+766 
-777 DISHQVKT
+777 T
-785 PVSNLKMATD
+785 PVSNPQPGD
-795 TLLEKPI
+795 
-802 TEAERTDFIRGI
+802 
-814 RTQTDKLDFLFQAL
+814 L
-828 VKTSRLETGVIQ
+828 VFFVGT
-840 LDKKVCNLYDTV
+840 YDT
-852 AQAMSGI
+852 
-859 VYAAE
+859 
-864 KKEIS
+864 
-869 VSVNCPEKLMLSHD
+869 
-883 SKWTAE
+883 
-889 ALFNLLDN
+889 
-897 AVKYTSAGGKISV
+897 
-910 SVVQWEM
+910 
-917 YVEIKVAD
+917 
-925 NGKGISESNQAA
+925 
-937 IFRRFYRGEEV
+937 
-948 HSEPGVGIGLYLAR
+948 PGVSHVGIYVGNSMMIHCGDPISYSNLNSSYWQAHFYAYAR
-962 EIITRQGGY
+962 PPY
-971 IKVVS
+971 
-976 APGNGSAF
+976 N
-984 SIMLPAK
+984 